1 MTPAPRPG
9 LSVSMQSASMSPMA
23 CPSISTALS
32 PSTSISIQLRVYVPF
47 PSAAFVTLGLHA
59 PQPLSLYLCGPGH
72 TRPLTLSFPRPLC
85 LYTAQPIC
93 PLGLSIPLSLCP
105 LASPTFSISSPS
117 TTVSMSFSLY
127 PPWLYVSLC
136 LSASMP
142 LSLSVPP
149 HLLVTVSDTC
159 CISVPET
166 LCPSTSLSLYLYAP
180 LFL

>member
-1 MTPAPRPG
+1 M
-9 LSVSMQSASMSPMA
+9 
-23 CPSISTALS
+23 
-32 PSTSISIQLRVYVPF
+32 
-47 PSAAFVTLGLHA
+47 
-59 PQPLSLYLCGPGH
+59 SLY
-72 TRPLTLSFPRPLC
+72 SSA
-85 LYTAQPIC
+85 YM

-105 LASPTFSISSPS
+105 LASPNFSISSPS

-180 LFL
+180 LSL